1 MRKRCKSNYIEAI
14 GAVYWA
20 KKTLFSKNLREVVT
34 TPPPLRRTRVNMTEI
49 MGGQVGAA
57 VVPVPFTNAARVRF
71 PVGSESY
78 VNLVLDPYLPAQV
91 FSEHFGF
98 LLHLKS
104 YLLSIFLSSSFLAA
118 SLKFSA

>member
-1 MRKRCKSNYIEAI
+1 MCKRILKFELQLSSY
-14 GAVYWA
+14 
-20 KKTLFSKNLREVVT
+20 L
-34 TPPPLRRTRVNMTEI
+34 
-49 MGGQVGAA
+49 GGRVGAA

-104 YLLSIFLSSSFLAA
+104 YLLSIFLSNSFLAA

>member
-1 MRKRCKSNYIEAI
+1 MQFQPQNMFRHFIYNQKLSSHKIAGPQSQ
-14 GAVYWA
+14 G
-20 KKTLFSKNLREVVT
+20 LLSDFSKNVT
-34 TPPPLRRTRVNMTEI
+34 CYYLL
-49 MGGQVGAA
+49 GGRVGAA
-57 VVPVPFTNAARVRF
+57 VVPVPLTNAARVRF

-104 YLLSIFLSSSFLAA
+104 YLLSIFLS
-118 SLKFSA
+118 KFISGGVP